1 MKHLKSSKLWDC
13 QSFWLIIFLFWAG
26 FLLILSFQEPY
37 WRAGKQYADIIKE
50 LRELGFSD
58 KQIDSIFSDPRIR
71 LHPDLVQKSKGVNV
85 PSLISSNSRLLSQE
99 SVARGKKFL
108 EENREFLEKIE
119 SKYGVEKEAIVA
131 ILRIETDF
139 GKYLGEYYAFNIFNS
154 VVFYTDSGFY
164 RYEWAKKELISLI
177 KLSQLSQREKFDYL
191 GIRSSSAGAIGLAQF
206 LPSSYLQFAVDGNGD
221 GKINLFE
228 VEDSI
233 ESIANYLK
241 ESGWQKNRN
250 KAIWR
255 YNPDEHYVEGVNV
268 YAQKL
273 KEADK

>member
-13 QSFWLIIFLFWAG
+13 QSFWLIFFWAG
-26 FLLILSFQEPY
+26 FLVILSFQEPY

>member
-13 QSFWLIIFLFWAG
+13 QSFWLIILFWAG
-26 FLLILSFQEPY
+26 FLIILSFQEPY
-37 WRAGKQYADIIKE
+37 WRAGRQYADIIKE

-268 YAQKL
+268 YAQRL

>member
-13 QSFWLIIFLFWAG
+13 QSFWLIILFWAG
-26 FLLILSFQEPY
+26 FLIILSFQEPY
-37 WRAGKQYADIIKE
+37 WRAGRQYADIIKE

-71 LHPDLVQKSKGVNV
+71 FHPDLVQKSKGVNV

-177 KLSQLSQREKFDYL
+177 KLSQREKFDYL